1 MSHSK
6 TNPYAEYNL
15 ITWLL
20 AAWALALVIVVA
32 MFGWAVIKHVS
43 SVISAEP
50 VAWLS
55 ADALPTSY
63 PDPVCEMCGA
73 VLDGSSGV
81 CHCGEIVA
89 AASN

>member
-1 MSHSK
+1 
-6 TNPYAEYNL
+6 
-15 ITWLL
+15 
-20 AAWALALVIVVA
+20 

-73 VLDGSSGV
+73 VLDGSGLPLRRDRRGGIKLTLKKRTRDMAIIELPKNQSLHHQGR
-81 CHCGEIVA
+81 CRLP
-89 AASN
+89 